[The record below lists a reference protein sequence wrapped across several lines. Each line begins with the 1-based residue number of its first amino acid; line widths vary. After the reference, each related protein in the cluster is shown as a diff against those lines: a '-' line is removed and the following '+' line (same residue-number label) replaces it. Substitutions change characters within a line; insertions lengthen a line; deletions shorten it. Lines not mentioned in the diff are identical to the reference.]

1 MCNARERRFEK
12 REELY
17 GWLDDLHGE
26 VKFERKLCVHKND
39 SQKIEFVGDALK
51 GWRTYIFP
59 CIIYTPLLNRPHNVV
74 QPLEDKLTI
83 TKDALARD
91 LARFQ
96 ATYPAKL
103 LLAAKRAR
111 QHKIANK
118 TRQRER

>member
-1 MCNARERRFEK
+1 MCNACERRFEK

-26 VKFERKLCVHKND
+26 VKFEHKLCVHKND

-51 GWRTYIFP
+51 GWHTYIFP
-59 CIIYTPLLNRPHNVV
+59 CIIYMPLLNRPHNVV

-83 TKDALARD
+83 MKDALAHN
-91 LARFQ
+91 LACFQ
-96 ATYPAKL
+96 VTYPAKL
-103 LLAAKRAR
+103 LLAAKRAH

-118 TRQRER
+118 MLQRER